1 MRDEPD
7 TLRFFDTASPTFSTR
22 SADVLAAREAHWCA
36 RSPYGLV
43 ILRHREA
50 GMLLRDRRLRQGSHA
65 WPTHHDLQGSFTGFW
80 RRSVIGQEGEKHRL
94 LRRLA
99 NEALAPAFAD
109 SLKPA
114 FDAIAAEQ
122 AKVFSGEPVE
132 FMEDFSI
139 PFAGK
144 AIAVLLGMG
153 AENWRQI
160 SHDASDLGL
169 AMGVE
174 CKRHEAVVN
183 AACDRLTDLARDLIG
198 RVRDGRDDSSYIAR
212 LTRRFDAETGVD
224 EQNLIDMIVIS
235 IFGGVDTT
243 RSQLGLGM
251 ALLAEHPAEYRK
263 LRADPSLVGAAVE
276 EFIRAR
282 PTTTWVTREATED
295 FEFGGQTIEAGMT
308 LHLLVHASARDPA
321 VCDRPEFSITAKR
334 RNHFGFGGGAHHCLG
349 FHVARS
355 DMASALTAIARRLAS
370 FEIAGDA
377 DFLPDSGN
385 TSPSRLPLAY
395 ELARSAA
402 QK

>member
-1 MRDEPD
+1 MRDNPD
-7 TLRFFDTASPTFSTR
+7 TLRFLNSASPTFSTR
-22 SADVLAAREAHWCA
+22 SADVLAARDAHWCA

-43 ILRHREA
+43 VLRHREA

-65 WPTHHDLQGSFTGFW
+65 WPKHHDLQGSFTGFW

-99 NEALAPAFAD
+99 NEALSPAFAD
-109 SLKPA
+109 GLKPA
-114 FDAIAAEQ
+114 FDAIAAGQVE
-122 AKVFSGEPVE
+122 VFTGGTVE
-132 FMEDFSI
+132 FMEEFST

-160 SHDASDLGL
+160 SHNASDMGL

-174 CKRHEAVVN
+174 CKRNEAVIN
-183 AACDRLTDLARDLIG
+183 AACDRLTDLARDLIR

-212 LTRRFDAETGVD
+212 LTHRFDAEAGVD

-235 IFGGVDTT
+235 VFGGVDTT

-251 ALLAEHPAEYRK
+251 ALLADHPAEYRK
-263 LRADPSLVGAAVE
+263 LRADPSLVGATVE
-276 EFIRAR
+276 EFIRSR

-295 FEFGGQTIEAGMT
+295 FEFGGQVVEAGMT

-321 VCDRPEFSITAKR
+321 VCDRPDFNITAKR
-334 RNHFGFGGGAHHCLG
+334 RSHFGFGGGRITAWG
-349 FHVARS
+349 F
-355 DMASALTAIARRLAS
+355 
-370 FEIAGDA
+370 
-377 DFLPDSGN
+377 
-385 TSPSRLPLAY
+385 TSPG
-395 ELARSAA
+395 
-402 QK
+402 QKWRRR

>member
-1 MRDEPD
+1 MSAP
-7 TLRFFDTASPTFSTR
+7 SFSTR
-22 SADVLAAREAHWCA
+22 SDEVLAARDAHWCA
-36 RSPYGLV
+36 HSPYGLV

-65 WPTHHDLQGSFTGFW
+65 WPRHNNLEGSFAEFW
-80 RRSVIGQEGEKHRL
+80 IRSVIGQEGEGHRR

-99 NEALAPAFAD
+99 NAALAPDFVEG
-109 SLKPA
+109 LKPA

-122 AKVFSGEPVE
+122 IGVFGGYPVE
-132 FMEDFSI
+132 FMAEYSI

-174 CKRHEAVVN
+174 CKRHETVVN
-183 AACDRLTDLARDLIG
+183 AACDRLTGLARDLI
-198 RVRDGRDDSSYIAR
+198 RRARDGRDQASYIAR
-212 LTRRFDAETGVD
+212 LTRLFDAEEGVD

-251 ALLAEHPAEYRK
+251 ALLAEHPAQYRK
-263 LRADPSLVGAAVE
+263 LRADPALVPAAVE
-276 EFIRAR
+276 EFVRAR
-282 PTTTWVTREATED
+282 PTTTWVTREAVDGFD
-295 FEFGGQTIEAGMT
+295 FQGQQIEAGMT

-321 VCDRPEFSITAKR
+321 VCADPSFDITATR
-334 RNHFGFGGGAHHCLG
+334 RAHFGFGGGAHHCLG
-349 FHVARS
+349 YHVARS
-355 DMASALTAIARRLAS
+355 DMASALTAIARRVARFS
-370 FEIAGDA
+370 IDGEAT
-377 DFLPDSGN
+377 FLPDSGN
-385 TSPSRLPLAY
+385 TSPIRLPLAY
-395 ELARSAA
+395 ELA
-402 QK
+402 